1 MLWREPMWGP
11 MCLVFSLRPTWQSN
25 WLATAAGRTAKWLEV
40 RSGPRKSCV
49 LLVSWTRVYKSWCC
63 NHELTTLVVH
73 DIVSTIKSDVN
84 MVARRRLLLASVII
98 SRFFVINVQIAL
110 IRVLRE
116 VSKTRLV
123 MLPFPSV
130 FPTICTSA
138 PPTIRLL
145 SRVVGKPNNIGY
157 KRTGAS
163 IPHINDGANAPW
175 KK

>member
-84 MVARRRLLLASVII
+84 MVARRRLLLASVIG
-98 SRFFVINVQIAL
+98 R
-110 IRVLRE
+110 
-116 VSKTRLV
+116 VSKQMIIYPRSTFTHDFPYFRWKARV
-123 MLPFPSV
+123 MTIICFV
-130 FPTICTSA
+130 FGCNHNSYTDN
-138 PPTIRLL
+138 
-145 SRVVGKPNNIGY
+145 KPKLNRKSEFFIIINN
-157 KRTGAS
+157 K
-163 IPHINDGANAPW
+163 
-175 KK
+175 